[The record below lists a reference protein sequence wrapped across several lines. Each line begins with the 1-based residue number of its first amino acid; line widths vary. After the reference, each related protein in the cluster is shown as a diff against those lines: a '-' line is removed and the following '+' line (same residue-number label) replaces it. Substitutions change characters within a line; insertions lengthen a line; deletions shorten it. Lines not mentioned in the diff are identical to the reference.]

1 MPENTPQ
8 NQKQYS
14 GFRPIRLILVI
25 LGLLIGISFAAQWYS
40 RNITM
45 PRYCEYPAEETLGR
59 IRQVLTEKTPAGSG
73 DRKPYIIAARLTFL
87 LPREPDEPLNSYLS
101 RLQRHIEQ
109 QCP

>member
-1 MPENTPQ
+1 MPETT
-8 NQKQYS
+8 KQDS
-14 GFRPIRLILVI
+14 RRNPDFQPLRLILVI

-45 PRYCEYPAEETLGR
+45 PRYCDYSGDMLQRVRE
-59 IRQVLTEKTPAGSG
+59 VLTKQTPAGQG

-87 LPREPDEPLNSYLS
+87 VPRNPDEPLHSYLD
-101 RLQRHIEQ
+101 RLQRHTGQ